1 MTVHTSTKRG
11 ALDTVEADAVRR
23 LADTAAGVDGVA
35 PLGEQTL
42 LDLTAPRAW
51 HVLAY
56 DDQGAP
62 VGYAQLWPELG
73 RRRTA
78 ELVVAPAAR
87 GSGVGTALMS
97 AVMDLASDAQALLW
111 AHGTLPGATS
121 LARHAGLAPVRE
133 LLRMALDLDAW
144 EGGEAGPRGGGPA
157 GGVAGAGVAGA
168 AVAGAGV
175 AGAGVAGAAEVA
187 AGDPR
192 ELVPGVT
199 LRTFRPDRDEHAWL
213 AANAAAFAEHPEQGR
228 MNLADLRA
236 REAEPWFDPA
246 GLLLAERDDAV
257 VGFVWTKLIG
267 TVGEIYTVGVVPRA
281 QGAGLG
287 RALTVAGLEHLRRH
301 GAHRAELFTDA
312 DNTPAVHL
320 YETIGFVV
328 DRTDTQYATVD

>member
-1 MTVHTSTKRG
+1 MRLDVRTTMKHG
-11 ALDTVEADAVRR
+11 ALDAAEADVVRR
-23 LADTAAGVDGVA
+23 LVAAATEADGVA

-51 HVLAY
+51 HVLAH
-56 DDQGAP
+56 DEQGAA

-73 RRRTA
+73 GRRTA

-87 GSGVGTALMS
+87 GSGIGTALMG
-97 AVMDLASDAQALLW
+97 AVLDLAYGAQALMW

-133 LLRMALDLDAW
+133 LWRMGLDLDTW
-144 EGGEAGPRGGGPA
+144 EGGRS
-157 GGVAGAGVAGA
+157 A
-168 AVAGAGV
+168 AVADAPG
-175 AGAGVAGAAEVA
+175 
-187 AGDPR
+187 

-199 LRTFRPDRDEHAWL
+199 LRAFRPDRDERPWL

-228 MNLADLRA
+228 MTLADLRA
-236 REAEPWFDPA
+236 REAEPWFDAA
-246 GLLLAERDDAV
+246 GLLLAERDGAL
-257 VGFVWTKLIG
+257 VGFVWTKLTG
-267 TVGEIYTVGVVPRA
+267 QVGELYAVGVVPRA

-287 RALTVAGLEHLRRH
+287 RALTVAGLEHLRRN
-301 GAHRAELFTDA
+301 GARRAELFTDA

-328 DRTDTQYATVD
+328 DRTDTQYATAE

>member
-1 MTVHTSTKRG
+1 MRG
-11 ALDTVEADAVRR
+11 ALDAAEADAVRR
-23 LADTAAGVDGVA
+23 LADTAAEADGVA

-51 HVLAY
+51 HVLAH
-56 DDQGAP
+56 DEQGTP

-87 GSGVGTALMS
+87 GSGVGTALMA
-97 AVMDLASDAQALLW
+97 AVMELAHDAQALLW

-133 LLRMALDLDAW
+133 LWRMALDLDTW
-144 EGGEAGPRGGGPA
+144 QGGEAGSDGGA
-157 GGVAGAGVAGA
+157 VTGGAVTGGEVTGGEVTDA
-168 AVAGAGV
+168 A
-175 AGAGVAGAAEVA
+175 
-187 AGDPR
+187 DRR

-199 LRTFRPDRDEHAWL
+199 LRAFRPDRDEHAWL

-228 MNLADLRA
+228 MTLADLRA
-236 REAEPWFDPA
+236 REAEPWFDPG
-246 GLLLAERDDAV
+246 GLLLAERDDAL

-267 TVGEIYTVGVVPRA
+267 TIGEIYTVGVVPRA

-287 RALTVAGLEHLRRH
+287 RALTVAGLEHLRRR

-312 DNTPAVHL
+312 DNAPAVHL

-328 DRTDTQYATVD
+328 DRTDTQYATTG

>member
-1 MTVHTSTKRG
+1 MRPGTRIATKHG
-11 ALDTVEADAVRR
+11 ALGAPDAEAVRR
-23 LADTAAGVDGVA
+23 LAGTAREADGVG

-51 HVLAY
+51 HVLAQ
-56 DDQGAP
+56 DDDGTL

-87 GSGVGTALMS
+87 GSGVGTALMG

-133 LLRMALDLDAW
+133 LWRMALDLDAPGAVDPAIGTIT
-144 EGGEAGPRGGGPA
+144 GGAPR
-157 GGVAGAGVAGA
+157 
-168 AVAGAGV
+168 
-175 AGAGVAGAAEVA
+175 EVA
-187 AGDPR
+187 
-192 ELVPGVT
+192 PGVT
-199 LRTFRPDRDEHAWL
+199 LRGFRPDRDEHAWL

-228 MNLADLRA
+228 MTLADLRA
-236 REAEPWFDPA
+236 REAEPWFDPE
-246 GLLLAERDDAV
+246 GLLLAERDDAP
-257 VGFVWTKLIG
+257 VGFVWTKLVG
-267 TVGEIYTVGVVPRA
+267 TIGEIYTVGVVPRA

-287 RALTVAGLEHLRRH
+287 RALTVVGVEHLHRR

-312 DNTPAVHL
+312 DNAPAVHL
-320 YETIGFVV
+320 YETLGFVV
-328 DRTDTQYATVD
+328 DRIDTLYAAAD

>member
-1 MTVHTSTKRG
+1 MVTVRTTMKHG
-11 ALDTVEADAVRR
+11 ALDTAEVDVVRR
-23 LADTAAGVDGVA
+23 LADAAAEADGVA

-51 HVLAY
+51 HVLAH
-56 DDQGAP
+56 DGQGTP

-78 ELVVAPAAR
+78 ELVVAPTAR
-87 GSGVGTALMS
+87 GSGVGTALLS
-97 AVMDLASDAQALLW
+97 AVMELAHGAQALLW

-121 LARHAGLAPVRE
+121 IARHAGLAPVRE
-133 LLRMALDLDAW
+133 LWRMGLDLDTW
-144 EGGEAGPRGGGPA
+144 EGDVPGAEAGA
-157 GGVAGAGVAGA
+157 
-168 AVAGAGV
+168 
-175 AGAGVAGAAEVA
+175 
-187 AGDPR
+187 PR

-199 LRTFRPDRDEHAWL
+199 LRAFRPERDEQAWL

-228 MNLADLRA
+228 MTLAHLRA
-236 REAEPWFDPA
+236 REAEPWFDPG
-246 GLLLAERDDAV
+246 GLLLAERDGAL
-257 VGFVWTKLIG
+257 VGFVWTKVTGPI
-267 TVGEIYTVGVVPRA
+267 GEIYAVGVVPRA

-287 RALTVAGLEHLRRH
+287 RALTVAGLDHLRRR

-328 DRTDTQYATVD
+328 DRTDTQYATSG

>member
-1 MTVHTSTKRG
+1 MTVRTSRKHG
-11 ALDTVEADAVRR
+11 ALDTAEADAVRR
-23 LADTAAGVDGVA
+23 LADTAAEADGVA

-51 HVLAY
+51 HVLAH
-56 DDQGAP
+56 DEQGTP

-73 RRRTA
+73 RRRAA

-87 GSGVGTALMS
+87 GSGVGTALMNE
-97 AVMDLASDAQALLW
+97 VMDLASDAQALLW

-133 LLRMALDLDAW
+133 LWRMALDLDAW
-144 EGGEAGPRGGGPA
+144 AGDEAGS
-157 GGVAGAGVAGA
+157 GAGVAE
-168 AVAGAGV
+168 
-175 AGAGVAGAAEVA
+175 AEA
-187 AGDPR
+187 PR

-236 REAEPWFDPA
+236 REAEPWFDPG
-246 GLLLAERDDAV
+246 GLLLAERDDAL
-257 VGFVWTKLIG
+257 VGFVWTKLVG

-287 RALTVAGLEHLRRH
+287 RALTVAGLEHLRRR

-320 YETIGFVV
+320 YEALGFVV
-328 DRTDTQYATVD
+328 DRTDTQYATAD